1 MNYEVSCPHC
11 AWRGTAQSE
20 RMGTSVK
27 CPACGQ
33 VFTLSPVTPASTAT
47 GVPKQTRQKISL
59 EKVPKRISELL
70 WADENILFSAR
81 PAYSALILSLIFAG
95 IMGSL
100 LGVLVELLLGGVAMS
115 SSPADAVATDMPGV
129 KGIGFFVTLVLFL
142 IVTYYSWKNR
152 YYIITAD
159 RTITSQGI
167 FNVGITILFNR
178 HIQLIAIN
186 TGIIDRFLG
195 LNSIEISTAAQGGK
209 GGVLAQFPGLLKGSC
224 QFKSVNVKEV
234 IGCYDF
240 LRQG

>member
-20 RMGTSVK
+20 RMGTSGK

-33 VFTLSPVTPASTAT
+33 VFTLTAVAPASTAT

-81 PAYSALILSLIFAG
+81 PAYSALILSLIFSG
-95 IMGSL
+95 I
-100 LGVLVELLLGGVAMS
+100 LGGFVGVWVELLLGGLSMA
-115 SSPADAVATDMPGV
+115 SSPAAVVTTGMPGV
-129 KGIGFFVTLVLFL
+129 KGIGFLVTLALFL

-178 HIQLIAIN
+178 HVQLIAVN
-186 TGIIDRFLG
+186 TGIIDRLLG
-195 LNSIEISTAAQGGK
+195 LNSIEISTAAQGGR
-209 GGVLAQFPGLLKGSC
+209 GACWRSSP
-224 QFKSVNVKEV
+224 
-234 IGCYDF
+234 DF
-240 LRQG
+240 

>member
-1 MNYEVSCPHC
+1 
-11 AWRGTAQSE
+11 
-20 RMGTSVK
+20 
-27 CPACGQ
+27 
-33 VFTLSPVTPASTAT
+33 
-47 GVPKQTRQKISL
+47 
-59 EKVPKRISELL
+59 
-70 WADENILFSAR
+70 
-81 PAYSALILSLIFAG
+81 
-95 IMGSL
+95 MGSL

>member
-1 MNYEVSCPHC
+1 
-11 AWRGTAQSE
+11 
-20 RMGTSVK
+20 
-27 CPACGQ
+27 
-33 VFTLSPVTPASTAT
+33 
-47 GVPKQTRQKISL
+47 
-59 EKVPKRISELL
+59 
-70 WADENILFSAR
+70 
-81 PAYSALILSLIFAG
+81 
-95 IMGSL
+95 
-100 LGVLVELLLGGVAMS
+100 MS